1 MAGDEVILSEF
12 TENKTDYKEKT
23 IEPGFISN
31 PGESVTLRFHL
42 KTSNSAYKARAK
54 LISYT
59 YSVLEIPKEPVTS
72 EPDPEPEYGMDRE
85 CIISIECPSESAAN
99 TLVDTLKISGYIGDE
114 NIKIFKKLP

>member
-1 MAGDEVILSEF
+1 VAGVEVILSEF

-23 IEPGFISN
+23 IELGFISN

-59 YSVLEIPKEPVTS
+59 YSILEAQKEPET
-72 EPDPEPEYGMDRE
+72 PEPEQGIDRE

>member
-59 YSVLEIPKEPVTS
+59 YSILEAQKEP
-72 EPDPEPEYGMDRE
+72 EQGIDRE

-99 TLVDTLKISGYIGDE
+99 TLVDTLKISGYIEND